1 MLALLCDI
9 HGNLPALEASSRTAA
24 VALRAR
30 YGDAEWVGIVTG
42 RIERAGPSPD

>member
-9 HGNLPALEASSRTAA
+9 HGNLPALEASSRAAA
-24 VALRAR
+24 VALRAP

-42 RIERAGPSPD
+42 RVERARLTPD